1 MSSLQRGENWVRS
14 ASRNSRARASALDP
28 TTQSK
33 LPHCYFQF
41 RPCEINADNQ
51 GFTVREVVPRISGR
65 MSIPYQS
72 SWWKK
77 STGRLVRSKRFD
89 TPDKPVTRQVR
100 STRVPQQNQ
109 NISDIVKRLFLSQE
123 NSVMVRN
130 ADPACLDCMGQEQNF
145 FNVPDSN

>member
-41 RPCEINADNQ
+41 RPYEINADNQ

-72 SWWKK
+72 SCVQRRNWELILK
-77 STGRLVRSKRFD
+77 SETFLGTGTSLLVSYKQFLKELPNFDIFHFSNSNSFILATYRL
-89 TPDKPVTRQVR
+89 
-100 STRVPQQNQ
+100 
-109 NISDIVKRLFLSQE
+109 
-123 NSVMVRN
+123 
-130 ADPACLDCMGQEQNF
+130 
-145 FNVPDSN
+145 

>member
-41 RPCEINADNQ
+41 RPYEINADNQ

-65 MSIPYQS
+65 MSIPYQTDRVHGIADQFS
-72 SWWKK
+72 VNFWTLLPIRSRILRFYLLLK
-77 STGRLVRSKRFD
+77 SCFPVCFTSK
-89 TPDKPVTRQVR
+89 
-100 STRVPQQNQ
+100 S
-109 NISDIVKRLFLSQE
+109 ISK
-123 NSVMVRN
+123 SVASFSGN
-130 ADPACLDCMGQEQNF
+130 
-145 FNVPDSN
+145 